1 MRCGLSAKGLM
12 ALIHEMSAE
21 WGMKKQPFSVH
32 AAGVQ
37 VTGSSRTRRPRRLGA
52 WLSWL
57 LVLFG
62 AALLS
67 LLILRDARLALLG
80 EREVEGL
87 VMEPADGQRFSQKR
101 FEVTFQPK
109 QGDRVTFPTASTCG
123 SKFEPG
129 QVVPVVYL
137 ASHPERAQID
147 TARQVWL
154 PLAAGGLFSSG
165 MLGAGLL
172 MIAIRSGW
180 RPVWR

>member
-1 MRCGLSAKGLM
+1 
-12 ALIHEMSAE
+12 
-21 WGMKKQPFSVH
+21 MKKQSFSVH

-37 VTGSSRTRRPRRLGA
+37 VTGSSRTRRPRMLGA

-57 LVLFG
+57 LILLG

-87 VMEPADGQRFSQKR
+87 VLEPAAGQSFSQKR
-101 FEVTFQPK
+101 FEVSFQPK
-109 QGDRVTFPTASTCG
+109 QGDKVTFRTASTCG
-123 SKFEPG
+123 LKFEPG

-147 TARQVWL
+147 SARQVWM
-154 PLAAGGLFSSG
+154 PLAIGGLFSCG